1 MSRAPHSREPGAL
14 DGAIEAACRWIAPLW
29 PLRSF
34 VAVNPFLGLAHR
46 PFREALGD
54 VERVLHARACPSLA
68 FYRRRY
74 REGRITDAE
83 LDGALD
89 AAPRLLGRPE
99 LATAGPGDRARL
111 RRLLLEAER
120 WPEPT
125 SPRLLTYA
133 EALDRATGGGLAP
146 LAVAEVAKW
155 CAARFD
161 AGQAAWRLPWADLPL
176 FAAWQETAALDR
188 APELHGL
195 RGFRAYARG
204 LPGEPRKALG
214 AVLEQLRVPGD
225 QAEAFL
231 ARQLASVAGWA
242 GHVQH
247 RVWEAA
253 LRGEADD
260 CLEHLL
266 AIRAAWDGAIHL
278 AVGEP
283 AGLGDWAALQPP
295 EPPPAAELL
304 RELEARLLW
313 QHAFEE
319 AWRRSLRGRLV
330 GGGAPAPSGRPPLQA
345 VFCIDVRSEVLRR
358 HLETVAPEVQT
369 LGFAGFFGV
378 PVEYV
383 RLGAERG
390 ASHCPAL
397 LAPAHVVREASRAGP
412 AGEARLARAQAR
424 HRTFKAWR
432 LSTVSTFPFVETVG
446 ALFGARMAADT
457 AGWTRP
463 APDGRL
469 LPDRPPDGLGPRLA
483 PEERDGRRF
492 GLALD
497 ERVALAEGILRNTG
511 LLDELAPVVLLCGH
525 GSATANNPYAS
536 GLDCGACGG
545 QTGEVSARIAAA
557 LLNDPAV
564 RRTLAG
570 RGLAVPADS
579 VFVAGLHETTTDRVR
594 LLDADDL
601 PRGTLERVR
610 GWLAEAGSRA
620 RAERQERLGGDGA
633 ARARDD
639 ARVRREALRCSRDW
653 SEVRP
658 EWGLARNAAFVAAP
672 RARTRG
678 LDLDGRVFL
687 HDYDARRDPDGSV
700 LELILTA
707 PLVVASWINLQYYGS
722 TVDNDVLG
730 SGNKVLHNVVGRHGV
745 MLGNRSDLRPGLPW
759 QSVHDGRDY
768 VHEPMRLLAVVE
780 AEPARVAAVLEAHP
794 EVRELVDHEWLAL
807 EAIDPATGGIHR
819 WEDGAFRAAEPGVE
833 GARGDGVSQ
842 RLRIPRTER

>member
-1 MSRAPHSREPGAL
+1 MRPRLRELGAL
-14 DGAIEAACRWIAPLW
+14 EGAIEAACRRTAPLW

-34 VAVNPFLGLAHR
+34 VAVNPFLGLVDR
-46 PFREALGD
+46 PFREAMGD
-54 VERVLHARACPSLA
+54 VERVLHARAFLPLA

-74 REGRITDAE
+74 REGRITDDDLE
-83 LDGALD
+83 RALD
-89 AAPRLLGRPE
+89 AAPCLLARCE
-99 LATAGPGDRARL
+99 LATADPDRL

-120 WPEPT
+120 WPAP
-125 SPRLLTYA
+125 PPPVLTYA
-133 EALDRATGGGLAP
+133 EALDRATGRRLAP
-146 LAVAEVAKW
+146 LAVAEVGKW

-161 AGQAAWRLPWADLPL
+161 AGQAAWRLPWSDLPL
-176 FAAWQETAALDR
+176 FGAWRETAALDR
-188 APELHGL
+188 TPELHGL
-195 RGFRAYARG
+195 RGFRDYARG

-214 AVLEQLRVPGD
+214 AVLEQLRVPAA
-225 QAEAFL
+225 QTEAFL

-247 RVWEAA
+247 RVREAA
-253 LRGEADD
+253 MRGEEDD
-260 CLEHLL
+260 SLEHLL
-266 AIRAAWDGAIHL
+266 AIRAAWDGAIQL
-278 AVGEP
+278 AMGEP

-295 EPPPAAELL
+295 EPPPPGELL
-304 RELEARLLW
+304 LELEARLLW

-319 AWRRSLRGRLV
+319 AWRRPLRRRLV
-330 GGGAPAPSGRPPLQA
+330 AGGTPQPSGRPPLQA

-358 HLETVAPEVQT
+358 HLEATAPQVQT

-383 RLGAERG
+383 RLGAEVG
-390 ASHCPAL
+390 AAHCPVL
-397 LAPAHVVREASRAGP
+397 LSPAHVVREASDAGP
-412 AGEARLARAQAR
+412 ASEARLARAQAR

-446 ALFGARMAADT
+446 PLFGARMLADAARC
-457 AGWTRP
+457 TRP
-463 APDGRL
+463 ASDGRL
-469 LPDRPPDGLGPRLA
+469 LPDRPPDRLRPRLA
-483 PEERDGRRF
+483 PEERAGRRF
-492 GLALD
+492 GLALA
-497 ERVALAEGILRNTG
+497 ERVDLAEGILRNTG

-564 RRTLAG
+564 RRELAH
-570 RGLAVPADS
+570 RGLAVPADT

-594 LLDADDL
+594 LLDAAGA
-601 PRGTLERVR
+601 PAETLERVR
-610 GWLAEAGSRA
+610 GWLAEAGRRA
-620 RAERQERLGGDGA
+620 RAERQERLGGAGS
-633 ARARDD
+633 RPMRDE
-639 ARVRREALRCSRDW
+639 ALVRREALRRSRDW

-687 HDYDARRDPDGSV
+687 HDYDTRKDPDGSI
-700 LELILTA
+700 LELILAA
-707 PLVVASWINLQYYGS
+707 PLVVASWINLQYYAS

-768 VHEPMRLLAVVE
+768 VHEPMRLLALVE

-794 EVRELVDHEWLAL
+794 AVRELVDHEWLAL

-819 WEDGAFRAAEPGVE
+819 WERGAFRPVEAVEPGGGAAE
-833 GARGDGVSQ
+833 
-842 RLRIPRTER
+842 RLRDPGAAR